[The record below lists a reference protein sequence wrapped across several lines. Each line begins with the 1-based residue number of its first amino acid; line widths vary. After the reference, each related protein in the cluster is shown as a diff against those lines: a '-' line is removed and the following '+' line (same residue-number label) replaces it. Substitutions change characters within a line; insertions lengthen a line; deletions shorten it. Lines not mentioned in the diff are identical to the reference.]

1 MSSVMA
7 SDALKNFEVPGNRG
21 DVAPILVLRPAEQTA
36 AVVFASPHSGSDY
49 PEDFVRN
56 SKLDPV
62 ALRRSEDCF
71 VDDLFAAAPALGA
84 PLLKALFPR
93 AYCDPNREPYELDPA
108 MFADPLPDF
117 VNTASQRVA
126 MGFGTIAKVVS
137 SGAEIYRDKLR
148 FAEADA
154 RIDRCWRSYHAAQSR
169 LVAETR
175 ARFGVAMLVDCHSM
189 PSVGGPT
196 DRDPGQRRPD
206 IALGDRFGTA
216 CHPALI
222 DYAESVLRAQGLRVA
237 RNDPYAGGYTTE
249 SYGRPREGVHALQ
262 IEINRGL
269 YMDENRLARLPGFS
283 RVAAAMTALIRGLG
297 DLDLAALRR

>member
-1 MSSVMA
+1 MA
-7 SDALKNFEVPGNRG
+7 SDALKDIHAATAAE
-21 DVAPILVLRPAEQTA
+21 DDAPIVVLRPAVQTA
-36 AVVFASPHSGSDY
+36 AVVFASPHSGDEY

-71 VDDLFAAAPALGA
+71 VDSLFAAAPDHGA

-93 AYCDPNREPYELDPA
+93 AYCDPNREAYELDPS
-108 MFADPLPDF
+108 MFADKLPDF
-117 VNTASQRVA
+117 VNTGSHRVA

-137 SGAEIYRDKLR
+137 SGAEIYREKLR
-148 FAEADA
+148 FADAHA
-154 RIDRCWRSYHAAQSR
+154 RIERCWRSYHNAQAA

-222 DYAESVLRAQGLRVA
+222 DHAESVLRGQGLHVA

-249 SYGRPREGVHALQ
+249 NYGRPRDGVHALQ

-269 YMDENRLARLPGFS
+269 YMDESRLVRLPGFG
-283 RVAAAMTALIRGLG
+283 RVASAMTALIRALG
-297 DLDLAALRR
+297 DLDLGALRR

>member
-7 SDALKNFEVPGNRG
+7 SDALENIKVAALPGG
-21 DVAPILVLRPAEQTA
+21 EPPIMVLRPVEQTA
-36 AVVFASPHSGSDY
+36 AVVFASPHSGNEY

-56 SKLDPV
+56 SRLDPV

-71 VDDLFAAAPALGA
+71 VDDLFAEAPGLGA

-108 MFADPLPDF
+108 MFADKLPDF

-154 RIDRCWRSYHAAQSR
+154 RIDRCWRSYHTAQAS

-175 ARFGVAMLVDCHSM
+175 LRFGVAMLVDCHSM

-216 CHPALI
+216 CHPALM
-222 DYAESVLRAQGLRVA
+222 DYAESVLRGQGLQVA

-269 YMDENRLARLPGFS
+269 YMDETRLVRLPGFG

-297 DLDLAALRR
+297 TLDLAALHR